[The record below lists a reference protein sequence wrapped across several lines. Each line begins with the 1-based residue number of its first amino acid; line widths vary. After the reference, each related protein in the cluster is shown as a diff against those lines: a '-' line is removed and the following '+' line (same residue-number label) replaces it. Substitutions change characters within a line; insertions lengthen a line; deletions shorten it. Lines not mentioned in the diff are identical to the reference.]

1 MLTISVQI
9 SCICIQPTCVWRN
22 QLQEKTNKHQGMKCE
37 MSEDS
42 WGLEKSPEN
51 AEKGNIH
58 GRMCA
63 AMQFSWWP
71 VSPGLLH
78 MYHHL
83 ITHRPAWTP
92 SGCIP
97 PPAAAAAAGAA
108 TLQNEPPPHISAQV
122 RAHSWVLDTD
132 LTRGPSEAWVV
143 AWQDDGRPAC
153 RSELFC
159 CLTGRL
165 LTVLRSS
172 QTDEAECAAGKR
184 SWTLEAGLM
193 GKLACL
199 IVSIFRVRWNE
210 FVAAT
215 WGDLS
220 LEMQWEC
227 GDWITSFHTATTNCQ
242 LSSAFFK

>member
-1 MLTISVQI
+1 MKKSAAREDKQASRNEVWNVWGQLRAGKKPRERRERKHSWPYVCSYAVQLVA
-9 SCICIQPTCVWRN
+9 SQ
-22 QLQEKTNKHQGMKCE
+22 
-37 MSEDS
+37 S
-42 WGLEKSPEN
+42 W
-51 AEKGNIH
+51 
-58 GRMCA
+58 
-63 AMQFSWWP
+63 
-71 VSPGLLH
+71 
-78 MYHHL
+78 
-83 ITHRPAWTP
+83 
-92 SGCIP
+92 P
-97 PPAAAAAAGAA
+97 PPHVPSPHHSPACLDAQRLHPPPAAAAAAAAAGAA

-165 LTVLRSS
+165 LTVLRSW

-184 SWTLEAGLM
+184 SWTLEAGL
-193 GKLACL
+193 
-199 IVSIFRVRWNE
+199 IRSIFRVTWNE

-215 WGDLS
+215 WEDVS

-227 GDWITSFHTATTNCQ
+227 GDWITSLHTATAHCQ
-242 LSSAFFK
+242 LSSVFFK